1 MNFGMIF
8 PIVMVVVSL
17 ICAFTVPVSK
27 KKKKDAVTAKFL
39 FISGLIFSSAALFV
53 MIIALARKGEPLLF
67 FILAEIACLLVYVV
81 SLIMIMK
88 LSALYQK
95 QSEKTQTKE

>member
-1 MNFGMIF
+1 MNVGMIL
-8 PIVMVVVSL
+8 PIVMLAVSL
-17 ICAFTVPVSK
+17 ICAFAVPVRM
-27 KKKKDAVTAKFL
+27 KKKDAVTARFL

-67 FILAEIACLLVYVV
+67 FILAEIACLLVYIV
-81 SLIMIMK
+81 SLIMILK

-95 QSEKTQTKE
+95 QSEKAQTKE

>member
-17 ICAFTVPVSK
+17 ICAFTVPVSM
-27 KKKKDAVTAKFL
+27 KKKDAVTAKFL

>member
-8 PIVMVVVSL
+8 PIIMVVVSL
-17 ICAFTVPVSK
+17 ICAFTVPVSM
-27 KKKKDAVTAKFL
+27 KKKDAVTAKFL
-39 FISGLIFSSAALFV
+39 LISGLIFSSAALFV

>member
-1 MNFGMIF
+1 MNVGMIL
-8 PIVMVVVSL
+8 PIVMLVVSL
-17 ICAFTVPVSK
+17 LCAFTVPVSM
-27 KKKKDAVTAKFL
+27 KKKDSVTSKFL

-53 MIIALARKGEPLLF
+53 MIIALARKGKPLLF
-67 FILAEIACLLVYVV
+67 FILAEVACLLVYIV